1 MDAPMNEA
9 RKLELERVPTGVPGL
24 DKILRGGLLRG
35 SVYIVEGAPGAGKTI
50 LANQICFNHVADGGG
65 AVFVTLLAESHVR
78 MMQHLRPMSFFD
90 ESVIPDRLYYVSGF
104 AILETDGLKGIVD
117 LIRREIKGHKATML
131 VLDGFG
137 VTEEAA
143 SSEREFKK
151 FVHDI
156 QSHAA
161 AADCTV
167 LLLTNGSVRR
177 MEPEYTMVD
186 GVLHIDDS
194 LIGQR
199 AERSL
204 QVRKFRGSGGLRG
217 KHQFRIT
224 ERGLVVF
231 PRVEAAYATPST
243 LDEYKLRRTTIGVKG
258 VDDML
263 SGGLLAETSNGVFGP
278 TGAGKTTLGIQFVAA
293 GTPTEPALFFGLYEH
308 PERLRAKAKTMS
320 IDLPALEKQRA
331 VEIIWR
337 PQGEQLLDELG
348 NQLIDAVH
356 ERRFK
361 RVCIDGFGGL
371 MQSAA
376 HPERITSFVSTLGNE
391 LRAQGA
397 TVLLTMETRDVLG
410 SSMQLPIDG
419 MSSLLEGLLNMR
431 YVEVQGELRRLIAIT
446 KLRDSDFD
454 GRLHDFNITSRG
466 IQVGEP
472 FRGLE
477 ALLSGHARKP
487 RANAPNAGAR
497 KRTRKGKS

>member
-1 MDAPMNEA
+1 MNEP
-9 RKLELERVPTGVPGL
+9 RILELARVATGVPGL
-24 DKILRGGLLRG
+24 DKILRGGFLQG
-35 SVYIVEGAPGAGKTI
+35 SVYIIEGAPGAGKTI
-50 LANQICFNHVADGGG
+50 LANQICFNHVAGGGG

-78 MMQHLRPMSFFD
+78 MMQHLRPMAFFD

-104 AILETDGLKGIVD
+104 GILETDGLKGVID
-117 LIRREIKGHKATML
+117 LIRREIRGHKASML

-137 VTEEAA
+137 TTEDSA
-143 SSEREFKK
+143 SSERDFKK

-167 LLLTNGSVRR
+167 LLLTNGSARTVA
-177 MEPEYTMVD
+177 PEYTMVD
-186 GVLHIDDS
+186 GVLHLEDC

-204 QVRKFRGSGGLRG
+204 QLRKFRGSGGLRG

-224 ERGLVVF
+224 ARGIVVF
-231 PRVEAAYATPST
+231 PRVESAYATPST
-243 LDEYKLRRTTIGVKG
+243 LDKYKLRRTTSGVKG
-258 VDDML
+258 VDEML

-293 GTPTEPALFFGLYEH
+293 GTPAEPAVFFGLYEH
-308 PERLRAKAKTMS
+308 PERLRVKAKSMG
-320 IDLPALEKQRA
+320 IDLPALEQRGA
-331 VEIIWR
+331 VEIMWR

-348 NQLIDAVH
+348 NQLIDAVR
-356 ERRFK
+356 ERGFR

-371 MQSAA
+371 LQSAA
-376 HPERITSFVSTLGNE
+376 QPERITSFISALGNE
-391 LRAQGA
+391 LRAQNA
-397 TVLLTMETRDVLG
+397 TVLLNMETRDVLG
-410 SSMQLPIDG
+410 STMQLPVDG

-454 GRLHDFNITSRG
+454 ARLHEFNITSRG
-466 IQVGEP
+466 IRVGEP

-477 ALLSGHARKP
+477 ALMSGHARKP
-487 RANAPNAGAR
+487 RAPAPKAGAR
-497 KRTRKGKS
+497 RRTRKGKS